1 MLYANLSRDG
11 ASEIGTAVLPGYQ
24 RPCFMLLK
32 NGRFFVLYATQKT
45 DDFSYCTPPNPKKSR
60 PTTGA
65 AKRISE
71 CEWPVKGKKNISKQN
86 NKRANEDAFILLQ
99 HAVISVVRAL
109 MIPFA

>member
-1 MLYANLSRDG
+1 MPILDG
-11 ASEIGTAVLPGYQ
+11 TGLPKSVPRYYPGTSGRALCYSKMDDFS
-24 RPCFMLLK
+24 CFMLLK
-32 NGRFFVLYATQKT
+32 NGRFFVLYTTK
-45 DDFSYCTPPNPKKSR
+45 PKKSR